1 MATRL
6 QLISELSK
14 ETYKQL
20 PNYENWTSFLRT
32 AAWQY
37 KYSFADQLLIHAQRP
52 NAKACASIELW
63 NNKLR
68 RWVNKG
74 AKGIALLREKEN
86 KYYLDY
92 VFDIA
97 DTNSFYG
104 NEVKLWEY
112 NPKYENAVK
121 ETLENTF
128 GEPWVDTTIVDA
140 VMSAATNAV
149 LDNKADYLAELKYA
163 KENSFLEDL
172 DELNLDKIFQEVAEN
187 SIGYLMLQRLGFDA
201 DDYYVFEDFMGIVDF
216 NTPEAMTLLGNA
228 VSSISEQALREIA
241 ETIRAEARKERQQQ
255 RFFAKSQNAEYNI
268 DREETINANKSEEE
282 RTIDYGRNDDNLQ
295 AGGRILDTQPRS
307 ADDGQT
313 DRQIRNDEENLSDEE
328 PQQPIHSDEI
338 TGDADG
344 TLGGNRHGSET
355 TSRADSVEDGTGG
368 EHHGGTESE
377 RPIEVDRT
385 YEQPFTFSGRNR
397 DYGGGQQL
405 SLFPLISEQQDIIRE
420 AERRTFGSAF
430 SVSQQIIDEMLASGG
445 NGKDSVLKICVE
457 FSKNKSLADKV
468 EFLKKEYET
477 GGKGFV
483 FQGVNISFWWNDDGI
498 RFSQGKSA
506 RTSDEYISWEE
517 ATKRIDELL
526 ELGRYVP
533 QETLDRM
540 EDFELDRAAKAFW
553 YMHKDVNYDDF
564 PALRNVF
571 EDNWFKGGYDES
583 ISKIKSL
590 LKTKNGYE
598 GLKISLA
605 VLYEAY
611 EKNSDVMRFRLYA
624 PTNVMPLF
632 EDLQIPRKEYTT
644 EIDKTFPER
653 FITNDEIDQILKGG
667 SNVQDGKF
675 RIYRFFTEHS
685 DPKERLDFVK
695 NEYGWSGS
703 YGATYSK
710 DTQSKHFTISRAD
723 ILSPFGKVEMKW
735 QDVVKRIDTLIK
747 NDNYLTDEEKTKSYP
762 AYIEKQRQ
770 LEEAAR
776 IRKNRIE
783 YLNNQ
788 DELTSEELKATLP
801 KRLFYYFETIDN
813 NDKFKLEKF
822 GLADLIDANEL
833 YIADVI
839 KDPDVKRRLMEA
851 LNHIQMS
858 TIHAHARS
866 NAYRFQNELAELK
879 TLLIEET
886 MEAYT
891 IRGIYAE
898 EIKELL
904 NLPDESFSVADN
916 GLPAVTFSLY
926 DGEEF
931 HFDTLSENGYQFVIH
946 NDEELSVLQRF
957 FAASKADDIS
967 VGYVGSRLIA
977 EDGENVWENEAIY
990 NFIVNEML
998 SFDENENLI
1007 EGFDYDTELIDAI
1020 KYYTSQYG
1028 VPIEPVLHN
1037 WELTFPEYYHKIH
1050 AENGEKT
1057 VALFPMGDFYEAY
1070 STDAEEVAEALNI
1083 ALTNRKVEGETLS
1096 MCGFPKHTL
1105 DRYIRILNENGYDVL
1120 LTDDK
1125 RGYVKYPKT
1134 TVEQPTGEKQY
1145 DIGYGLL
1152 GNGVTVWNRLEEV
1165 DNDYKIIAHIS
1176 VEGDVSYREELPDH
1190 IKEQIESAAAREKA
1204 DYKKKQ
1210 LEDKAYRVSSEDLQ
1224 KAYEAYNAAK
1234 EQDPDCIIIMDFR
1247 THTEVYG
1254 EDAEI
1259 ASKIW
1264 DTPILSRK
1272 VAGFTETGISMTGIT
1287 NIENVVKSME
1297 QLRDNGHD
1305 VILYT
1310 RFTDGTFFKDF
1321 RISSHDTIQKRMA
1334 EMTDDEK
1341 ESHIG
1346 LIEHKQDYGET
1357 NITADDYAL
1366 YNALIEEREK
1376 AQEVTAEEITDEL
1389 PITRANLDA
1398 QLEAVANCIGY
1409 DDFKA
1414 DIERL
1419 WNDQHGD
1426 SLVGILSTAWLKSI
1440 INTPTDE
1447 LAKYVNEYIPDT
1459 LNAYKHLPNGDD
1471 EPLQDYRQVENM
1483 TRYVGTEITIDDRK
1497 FIVDEVNEIS
1507 GRVSLKD
1514 VTFQNSTGFPI
1525 FRSESV
1531 EWLKY
1536 VLEKQAQKIDTFDDI
1551 NTEEVKANLADAGI
1565 VDGQVV
1571 DPEALEQSPFIQ
1583 QVNEDVPLKAAE
1595 KAKTE
1600 KVRNEVVY
1608 PDIPMS
1614 ERSNFTIENDELGYG
1629 TASEKFAANVAAIR
1643 LLKTL
1648 ESEERLATPEEQ
1660 EILSNYVG
1668 WGGLPDV
1675 FEEKHSKYQ
1684 ELRSLL
1690 TDEEYE
1696 QARASTLN
1704 AHYTSPTVIKAMYK
1718 ALENMGFKQGNI
1730 LEPSCGIGNFMGLVP
1745 DSMSESKMYGIE
1757 IDSITGRIAQQLYQ
1771 KNSVAIQGFED
1782 TTLPDSFFDVAIG
1795 NVPFGNYKIPDKRY
1809 NKHNFFIHDYFF
1821 AKTLDKV
1828 RPGGIVA
1835 FITSM
1840 GTMDKKNSAVRKYIA
1855 QRADLLGAI
1864 RLPNNAF
1871 LKNAGTQVTADIL
1884 FLQKRDRM
1892 TDIMPEWV
1900 ELGTLENGLTV
1911 NQYFVDNPDMILGEM
1926 TEESSQYGQSITCKP
1941 YEDADLSEQV
1951 NDAIQNIHAQITE
1964 FEFDEIAEDEEIT
1977 IPADPNVK
1985 NFSYTIVDG
1994 DVYFR
1999 ENSIMHKVE
2008 LNATAENR
2016 IKGLIEIR
2024 DCVRELIEYQTEG
2037 YPDYDIKKQQEKLST
2052 LYDKYTHKYGLINS
2066 RGNSLAFSDDSSYFL
2081 LCSLEVIG
2089 ENGELQRKAD
2099 IFTKRTIGAKREITK
2114 VDTSSE
2120 ALAVSLAEKAKVDMD
2135 FMMSLTGKTEDEIYE
2150 ELKGVIFI
2158 NPHYEENNIYEPA
2171 YLTADEYLSGNV
2183 RTKLSVVK
2191 SLAYHDEAFKIN
2203 VEALEKVQPKDLTAA
2218 EISVKLG
2225 TTWIPQEY
2233 VEQFTYELLDTSLN
2247 ARSHIKVRYYPAT
2260 AEWNVSEKSYDRHN
2274 IRATNTY
2281 GTHRANAY
2289 RIIEDTLNQRDVRI
2303 FDYKYD
2309 AEGKKVPELNVKETA
2324 IAQQKQETIKQAFV
2338 DWIWKDPT
2346 RRDELCKLYNE
2357 RFNSNRPREYD
2368 GSHITFSGI
2377 NPEIQLRKHQKDA
2390 VARVM
2395 YGGNSLLGHVVGAGK
2410 TWTMVAAAM
2419 ESKRLGLCNKSLF
2432 VVPNHLTEQWA
2443 SEFLQLYPAANVLV
2457 ATKKDFETKNRKKF
2471 CGRIAT
2477 GEYDAII
2484 IGHSQFEKIP
2494 MSNERQIQI
2503 IREQISEVMLGI
2515 GLAKAQKAENFT
2527 IKQMEKTKRNLEA
2540 RLDKLNDQS
2549 RKDDIVTFEEL
2560 GVDRVFVDEA
2570 HYYKNLFLYTKM
2582 RNVGGISQTE
2592 AQKSSDLYMK
2602 SKYLDEIT
2610 GGKGLIFATGTPISN
2625 SMVELY
2631 TMQRYLQYG
2640 ALSERQL
2647 QHFDAWAS
2655 TYGETVTAI
2664 ELAPEGTGYRAKTRF
2679 AKFFNL
2685 PEVMTMFKEVAD
2697 IQTADMLNLPV
2708 PEVEYHTVAVDASE
2722 IQKKFVAECGER
2734 AEKVRN
2740 GGVDPHIDNMLRITN
2755 EGRKIAL
2762 DQRMINPMFPDEE
2775 NSKVNQCVSNV
2786 HRIWEETAD
2795 KKSAQLIF
2803 CDMSTPKTDGTF
2815 SVYNDIRDK
2824 LIKLGVPENE
2834 IAFIHNADTEA
2845 RKKELFAK
2853 VRSGDVRIL
2862 LGSTSKMGA
2871 GTNVQKR
2878 LIASHDLDCPW
2889 RPADLEQRAGRIIRQ
2904 GNENE
2909 KVHIYRYV
2917 TKDTF
2922 DSYMWQTVENKQKF
2936 ISQIMTSK
2944 SPVRSAEDI
2953 DETALSYAEIKALA
2967 TGNPH
2972 IKEKMELD
2980 TEVAKLKMIKSSYQ
2994 NEIYSLEDKIIKYY
3008 PQRIAELTQDL
3019 QGNQA
3024 DLEVVKQHPKQ
3035 EDKFNPMTIDG
3046 VQYTEKK
3053 DAGEALIERCKKLT
3067 NTDPVEIGNYRGFA
3081 ITIYIDEG
3089 SKTICLELKSALSHT
3104 VELGSDIF
3112 GNIQRMDNAL
3122 DGIEST
3128 ATRISEVLEETKKQ
3142 FEVAKI
3148 ESKKEFP
3155 QEAELNEKLKR
3166 LATLDALLNMNKR
3179 SNDGVAMGE
3188 PDENELPQKKKHREM
3203 ER

>member
-20 PNYENWTSFLRT
+20 PNYKNWTSFLRT

-52 NAKACASIELW
+52 NAKACASLELW
-63 NNKLR
+63 NNKLH

-86 KYYLDY
+86 RYYLDY

-112 NPKYENAVK
+112 KPKYENAVK

-128 GEPWVDTTIVDA
+128 GEPWTDTTIIDA

-163 KENSFLEDL
+163 KENSFLENL
-172 DELNLDKIFQEVAEN
+172 DELNLDKRFQEVAEN

-241 ETIRAEARKERQQQ
+241 ETIRAEVKKERQQP

-268 DREETINANKSEEE
+268 NAEKTINTNNSDEE
-282 RTIDYGRNDDNLQ
+282 RTDNNDRKDDNLQ
-295 AGGRILDTQPRS
+295 TGGRISDTRPQS
-307 ADDGQT
+307 AADGQT
-313 DRQIRNDEENLSDEE
+313 DRQIRNDEENISQTA
-328 PQQPIHSDEI
+328 PQEPIHSDDV
-338 TGDADG
+338 TGNADG
-344 TLGGNRHGSET
+344 TSVGDRRGSET
-355 TSRADSVEDGTGG
+355 ASRADSIEDDTGG
-368 EHHGGTESE
+368 EHYGGTESE
-377 RPIEVDRT
+377 RPVEVDRT
-385 YEQPFTFSGRNR
+385 DEQPFTFSGGNR
-397 DYGGGQQL
+397 DFGGGEQL

-430 SVSQQIIDEMLASGG
+430 SISQQIIDEMLASGG
-445 NGKDSVLKICVE
+445 NDKDSVLKICIE
-457 FSKNKSLADKV
+457 FSKNKPLADKV
-468 EFLKKEYET
+468 EFLKNEYKT
-477 GGKGFV
+477 GGKGFI
-483 FQGVNISFWWNDDGI
+483 FEGVNISFWWDEDGI
-498 RFSQGKSA
+498 RVSQGKSA
-506 RTSDEYISWEE
+506 QTSNELITWEQAAKRT
-517 ATKRIDELL
+517 DELL
-526 ELGRYVP
+526 ELGRYAP
-533 QETLDRM
+533 HETLDRM
-540 EDFELDRAAKAFW
+540 EDFELNHAAVSYW
-553 YMHKDVNYDDF
+553 YMERDIDYDKYPSLKKLFDD
-564 PALRNVF
+564 
-571 EDNWFKGGYDES
+571 EWFKGGFPDS
-583 ISKIKSL
+583 TARIKEM
-590 LKTKNGYE
+590 LKTENGFESLYT
-598 GLKISLA
+598 SLA
-605 VLYEAY
+605 FLNEAY
-611 EKNSDVMRFRLYA
+611 QKDNEVMRFRQFL
-624 PTNVMPLF
+624 PTKVVQLF
-632 EDLQIPRKEYTT
+632 DDLQIPRKNFTT
-644 EIDKTFPER
+644 EIDAAFPER

-685 DPKERLDFVK
+685 DLKEKLDFIK

-710 DTQSKHFTISRAD
+710 DIQSKNFTISRAD

-735 QDVVKRIDTLIK
+735 RDVVSRIDTLIK
-747 NDNYLTDEEKTKSYP
+747 NNNYLTEQEKTESYP
-762 AYIEKQRQ
+762 AYLSKQHE
-770 LEEAAR
+770 LEEAMR
-776 IRKNRIE
+776 LRKERLE
-783 YLNNQ
+783 YLRNQ
-788 DELTSEELKATLP
+788 DELSNDEKKETLP
-801 KRLFYYFETIDN
+801 KRIFYYLETID
-813 NDKFKLEKF
+813 
-822 GLADLIDANEL
+822 LADKRKFENYGLTDLMDTNEL
-833 YIADVI
+833 LIADMI
-839 KDPDVKRRLMEA
+839 KDPNVKKRLIEA
-851 LNHIQMS
+851 LNKIQMS
-858 TIHAHARS
+858 TGDVHARS
-866 NAYRFQNELAELK
+866 NAYRFQNELAEYEFVSIEK
-879 TLLIEET
+879 TSET
-886 MEAYT
+886 YSIPIA
-891 IRGIYAE
+891 
-898 EIKELL
+898 
-904 NLPDESFSVADN
+904 PV
-916 GLPAVTFSLY
+916 
-926 DGEEF
+926 
-931 HFDTLSENGYQFVIH
+931 Q
-946 NDEELSVLQRF
+946 
-957 FAASKADDIS
+957 DIS
-967 VGYVGSRLIA
+967 
-977 EDGENVWENEAIY
+977 D
-990 NFIVNEML
+990 L
-998 SFDENENLI
+998 SFKDYYNKIHDENDNM
-1007 EGFDYDTELIDAI
+1007 
-1020 KYYTSQYG
+1020 
-1028 VPIEPVLHN
+1028 
-1037 WELTFPEYYHKIH
+1037 
-1050 AENGEKT
+1050 T
-1057 VALFPMGDFYEAY
+1057 VALFPLGDFYEAF
-1070 STDAEEVAEALNI
+1070 SADAPKVAEALNI
-1083 ALTNRKVEGETLS
+1083 VMTRKTVEGEMYS

-1105 DRYIRILNENGYDVL
+1105 DRYIRILNGNGYNVL
-1120 LTDDK
+1120 LTDND
-1125 RGYVKYPKT
+1125 RTYVKYPKT
-1134 TVEQPTGEKQY
+1134 TIEQPTGEKQY

-1165 DNDYKIIAHIS
+1165 NNDYKIIAHIS
-1176 VEGDVSYREELPDH
+1176 VEGEVEYNEKLPNH
-1190 IKEQIESAAAREKA
+1190 IKKQIEDMAAKEKA
-1204 DYKKKQ
+1204 EHKKRQ
-1210 LEDKAYRVSSEDLQ
+1210 LEQRAYSVSNDELQ
-1224 KAYEAYNAAK
+1224 TAFEAYNAAK
-1234 EQDPDCIIIMDFR
+1234 EKDPDCIIIMNFR
-1247 THTEVYG
+1247 THAEVYG

-1264 DTPILSRK
+1264 NTPIFPRK
-1272 VAGFTETGISMTGIT
+1272 VEGFTETDISMTGIY
-1287 NIENVVKSME
+1287 NPEFVVKHME

-1310 RFTDGTFFKDF
+1310 RSIDGTYFKDF
-1321 RISSHDTIQKRMA
+1321 RMSTHSTIQNRIA
-1334 EMTDDEK
+1334 EMTDEEK

-1346 LIEHKQDYGET
+1346 LIEHEHDYGYV
-1357 NITADDYAL
+1357 NISVDDYAL

-1376 AQEVTAEEITDEL
+1376 TKDLTATNSHQFEYQLLSRLKLDCDYFLGVGNRYEGHLWAGNAQDQIAKMRELYAILPEKPEWLTAQDIDTYAESMLGTHLETEITDEL
-1389 PITRANLDA
+1389 PITRTNLDA
-1398 QLEAVANCIGY
+1398 QLQKVTNCVGY
-1409 DDFKA
+1409 DDFKK

-1419 WNDQHGD
+1419 WDDQHGD

-1440 INTPTDE
+1440 INTPIND
-1447 LAKYVNEYIPDT
+1447 LVKYVNEYIPDT

-1471 EPLQDYRQVENM
+1471 EPLQDYKQVENM
-1483 TRYVGTEITIDDRK
+1483 TKYVGTEITIDDRK
-1497 FIVDEVNEIS
+1497 FVVDEVNEIS
-1507 GRVSLKD
+1507 GSVSLKD
-1514 VTFQNSTGFPI
+1514 ITFQNSTGFPI

-1536 VLEKQAQKIDTFDDI
+1536 MLEKQVQEIDNFDDI
-1551 NTEEVKANLADAGI
+1551 NAEEVKANLADAGI
-1565 VDGQVV
+1565 VNGQLV

-1583 QVNEDVPLKAAE
+1583 QVKADVLLTAEDNPKPS
-1595 KAKTE
+1595 
-1600 KVRNEVVY
+1600 KVKNEVVY

-1614 ERSNFTIENDELGYG
+1614 KRNNFTIENNELGYG
-1629 TASEKFAANVAAIR
+1629 TASEKYAANVAAIR

-1668 WGGLPDV
+1668 WGSLPDV

-1684 ELRSLL
+1684 ELKSLL

-1704 AHYTSPTVIKAMYK
+1704 AHYTSPAVIKAMYK
-1718 ALENMGFKQGNI
+1718 ALENMGFKKGNI

-1757 IDSITGRIAQQLYQ
+1757 LDSITGRIAQQLYQ
-1771 KNSVAIQGFED
+1771 KNSVAIQGYED

-1821 AKTLDKV
+1821 AKTLDKI

-1855 QRADLLGAI
+1855 QRAELLGAI

-1926 TEESSQYGQSITCKP
+1926 TEENSQYGQSITCKP
-1941 YEDADLSEQV
+1941 FEEADISEQL
-1951 NDAIQNIHAQITE
+1951 NYAIQNIHAQITE
-1964 FEFDEIAEDEEIT
+1964 FEFDELVEEEET
-1977 IPADPNVK
+1977 SIPADPNVK
-1985 NFSYTIVDG
+1985 NFSYTVVDG
-1994 DVYFR
+1994 EIYFR
-1999 ENSIMHKVE
+1999 ENSVMHKVK
-2008 LNATAENR
+2008 LNDTAENR

-2024 DCVRELIEYQTEG
+2024 DCVRQLIEYQTED
-2037 YPDYDIKKQQEKLST
+2037 YPDYDIKKQQYKLNT
-2052 LYDKYTHKYGLINS
+2052 LYDNYTKKYGLINS

-2081 LCSLEVIG
+2081 LCSLEVMG
-2089 ENGELQRKAD
+2089 ENGELKRKAD
-2099 IFTKRTIGAKREITK
+2099 IFTKRTIGAKKVITK
-2114 VDTSSE
+2114 VDTASE
-2120 ALAVSLAEKAKVDMD
+2120 ALAVSLAEKAKVDID
-2135 FMMSLTGKTEDEIYE
+2135 FMMSLTGKTEE
-2150 ELKGVIFI
+2150 ELVADLENVIFL
-2158 NPHYEENNIYEPA
+2158 NTQYTEGSNIVFDK

-2183 RTKLSVVK
+2183 RQKLKTARLLAATDDRYKNNVK
-2191 SLAYHDEAFKIN
+2191 
-2203 VEALEKVQPKDLTAA
+2203 ALEKVQPQDLTAA

-2233 VEQFTYELLDTSLN
+2233 IEQFTYELLDTPYK
-2247 ARSHIKVRYYPAT
+2247 ARNHIKVRYFKPS
-2260 AEWNVSEKSYDRHN
+2260 AEWNVSEKSYDRYN
-2274 IRATNTY
+2274 VKATNTY

-2309 AEGKKVPELNVKETA
+2309 ADGRKVSELNIKETA
-2324 IAQQKQETIKQAFV
+2324 IAQQKQESIKQAFV
-2338 DWIWKDPT
+2338 DWIWKAPA
-2346 RRDELCKLYNE
+2346 RREELCKLYNE

-2377 NPEIQLRKHQKDA
+2377 NPEIQLRTHQKDA

-2443 SEFLQLYPAANVLV
+2443 SEFLQLYPAANILV

-2477 GEYDAII
+2477 GEYDAVI

-2494 MSNERQIQI
+2494 MSTERQIQI
-2503 IREQISEVMLGI
+2503 LREQINDVILGI
-2515 GLAKAQKAENFT
+2515 GEAKAARAEKFT

-2540 RLDKLNDQS
+2540 RLEKLNDQS
-2549 RKDDIVTFEEL
+2549 RKDDVVTFEEL

-2582 RNVGGISQTE
+2582 RNVGGIAQSE

-2602 SKYLDEIT
+2602 SRYLAEIT

-2640 ALSERQL
+2640 ALCERDL

-2655 TYGETVTAI
+2655 TFGETVTAI

-2685 PEVMTMFKEVAD
+2685 PEVMAIFKEVAD

-2708 PEVEYHTVAVDASE
+2708 PEAEYHTVAVEASE

-2734 AEKVRN
+2734 AESVRKGCVN
-2740 GGVDPHIDNMLRITN
+2740 PHIDNMLRITN
-2755 EGRKIAL
+2755 DGRKIAL

-2775 NSKVNQCVSNV
+2775 NSKVNQCISNV
-2786 HRIWEETAD
+2786 HRIWEETTD

-2834 IAFIHNADTEA
+2834 IAFIHDADTEA

-2853 VRSGDVRIL
+2853 VRSGNVRIL

-2871 GTNVQKR
+2871 GTNVQKL

-2904 GNENE
+2904 GNTNE

-2980 TEVAKLKMIKSSYQ
+2980 TEVAKLKMIKSSFQ
-2994 NEIYSLEDKIIKYY
+2994 NEKYALEDKVVKYY
-3008 PQRIAELTQDL
+3008 PQRIAGLTQEL

-3024 DLEVVKQHPKQ
+3024 DVEVVKQHPKQ

-3053 DAGEALIERCKKLT
+3053 EAGEALIERCKKLT
-3067 NTDPVEIGNYRGFA
+3067 STDPVEIGTYRGFN
-3081 ITIYIDEG
+3081 ISIYIDEK
-3089 SKTICLELKSALSHT
+3089 SKTICLNLKSSLSHSID
-3104 VELGSDIF
+3104 LGSDVF
-3112 GNIQRMDNAL
+3112 GNIQRMDNSL
-3122 DGIEST
+3122 DGIESY
-3128 ATRISEVLEETKKQ
+3128 AAHISEQLEETKKQ
-3142 FEVAKI
+3142 FEVAKV

-3155 QEAELNEKLKR
+3155 QETELSEKLER
-3166 LATLDALLNMNKR
+3166 LAALDALLNMNKH
-3179 SNDGVAMGE
+3179 SNDGVVMGE